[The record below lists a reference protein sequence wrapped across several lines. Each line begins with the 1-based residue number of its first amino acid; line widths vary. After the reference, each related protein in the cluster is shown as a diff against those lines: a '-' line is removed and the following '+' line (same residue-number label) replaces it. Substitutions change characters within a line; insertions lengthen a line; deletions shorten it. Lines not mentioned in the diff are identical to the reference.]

1 MRRAVLVIILAALLV
16 SCASPAYV
24 PDDATLAEREA
35 QEYATRVTRG
45 AWAWRVFLLFA
56 IAMLTV
62 LTGLVFFLAQ
72 VRYKVADAEARK
84 KSADARR
91 ALLVAID
98 AHTVLDLY
106 DNSIRGVAF
115 SQTPTVIPPPFAAAI
130 PQNVKTDG
138 SLARFL
144 IEAAAIVGWDSD
156 TLPRWDRWKEKG
168 YQMTGSEWMRRT
180 DELAAME
187 LIVKAPGQTTM
198 IADGCDLRTL
208 YDEVSTPTP
217 PQ

>member
-1 MRRAVLVIILAALLV
+1 MRRAVLVIILAVLLTA
-16 SCASPAYV
+16 CASPAYV
-24 PDDATLAEREA
+24 PDEVTLAEREA

-106 DNSIRGVAF
+106 DNSIRGVSF
-115 SQTPTVIPPPFAAAI
+115 SQTPTVIPPPFAAPVAQQV
-130 PQNVKTDG
+130 P
-138 SLARFL
+138 
-144 IEAAAIVGWDSD
+144 
-156 TLPRWDRWKEKG
+156 
-168 YQMTGSEWMRRT
+168 
-180 DELAAME
+180 
-187 LIVKAPGQTTM
+187 
-198 IADGCDLRTL
+198 
-208 YDEVSTPTP
+208 DEVPRAGDQEDQSDGGVRDHHHLVGHAEGQQPYGKSAQRGKSQKTCNDNG
-217 PQ
+217 QA